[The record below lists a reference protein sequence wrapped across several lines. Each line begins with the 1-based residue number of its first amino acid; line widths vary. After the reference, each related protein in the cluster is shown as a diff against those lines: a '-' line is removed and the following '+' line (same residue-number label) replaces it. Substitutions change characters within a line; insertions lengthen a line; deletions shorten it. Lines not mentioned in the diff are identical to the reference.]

1 MNSLYKTKK
10 KKLLYLEDFSKAE
23 NILPDSLLLMTDK
36 YKEADNRILC
46 KFYYKNRHYIFP
58 YIHQKDFDEIF
69 ECIYYV

>member
-23 NILPDSLLLMTDK
+23 NILPETLMLLTDMRPAESGK
-36 YKEADNRILC
+36 IIC
-46 KFYYKNRHYIFP
+46 KFYYKNRHYIFG

-69 ECIYYV
+69 ECISYV